1 MFDSF
6 DRYLTE
12 AASSVT
18 FRLSKDADLAAI
30 EVFDPLTVLKHLIEA
45 EIPIPHALR
54 LWEEIIRK
62 LVVFNPIGRMT
73 ESQLH
78 GLISQFIGQHEVA
91 EAAEWVTRYHNI
103 FGESQ
108 DEAGEAP
115 QQERSAHVLRIR
127 SAQLVRRH
135 LRIFIAREFGID
147 ESRCDELIDGR
158 ELAETTNALMRVV
171 RFAGLQHARPET
183 LDALIDDLAHYSQKS
198 FIPALPGEPE
208 QLERLAEMAS
218 TSFLSAFRLSDVNV
232 ASARN
237 ELNICLELLA
247 RVFLLACR
255 IPPYCAR
262 QQSFARLAELLQ
274 MVASMGRGCSG
285 TEAVA
290 RLVQG
295 LARSVANVNVLA
307 RHLTEAAGLLK
318 SAALSKERLQPD
330 HFVRLDDAFNRLLAV
345 ARELSGFSIG
355 IGNIARALRSDDARR
370 SAEVEAALTDF
381 AVNELGLTAK
391 PLACGTLRGVL
402 VEDLGRIRMHAEC
415 LRWGRNVA
423 FYLGIGGGMQGLAGR
438 DVQACINEI
447 LALPDTIGILV
458 VDREPPAEMRE
469 YFRNFSQPSTQRLMI
484 WGDTYAL
491 SRIFSRRDDFLPQL
505 GALIA
510 KALGAHG
517 AEARTAARK
526 QAKAQPVPAREP
538 PAAAIARKSPVSQPQ
553 SASHADPELFICYAH
568 TDLRWIEELKVH
580 LKPYVRAHGM
590 TIWDDSRIAAGDD
603 WRDEIRR
610 SLVRVRSAILLVSPQ
625 FLNSDF
631 VTTEELPTLLSRAQ
645 QDGLR
650 VFWIPV
656 SASAYKASPIECFQA
671 AHDPQQPLDGL
682 SRARRNVALVDI
694 CRKIYEEAIG
704 ARR

>member
-1 MFDSF
+1 MFDTF
-6 DRYLTE
+6 ERYLNE
-12 AASSVT
+12 AAGTVT
-18 FRLSKDADLAAI
+18 FHLSKDADAAAI
-30 EVFDPLTVLKHLIEA
+30 EQFDPLTVLKHLIEA
-45 EIPIPHALR
+45 EIPIPNALR
-54 LWEEIIRK
+54 LWEEIIHK

-78 GLISQFIGQHEVA
+78 GLISQFIGQHAVA

-108 DEAGEAP
+108 DDATEAL
-115 QQERSAHVLRIR
+115 QQEKSPHVLRIR
-127 SAQLVRRH
+127 SAQLVRRY
-135 LRIFIAREFGID
+135 LRAFIAREFDID

-171 RFAGLQHARPET
+171 RFAGLQHARGAT
-183 LDALIDDLAHYSQKS
+183 LEALIDDLAHYSQKS
-198 FIPALPGEPE
+198 FIPALPSEPE
-208 QLERLAEMAS
+208 QLERLAELAS

-232 ASARN
+232 VSARN
-237 ELNICLELLA
+237 ELNVCLELLA

-274 MVASMGRGCSG
+274 LAASTAGSSG
-285 TEAVA
+285 GPEAVV

-307 RHLTEAAGLLK
+307 RHLTDAASLLKTAAAG
-318 SAALSKERLQPD
+318 KERLQPD
-330 HFVRLDDAFNRLLAV
+330 HFARLDDAFNRLLSV
-345 ARELSGFSIG
+345 ARELNGFSIG
-355 IGNIARALRSDDARR
+355 IGNIARALRSADARR
-370 SAEVEAALTDF
+370 SAEVETALTDF
-381 AVNELGLTAK
+381 VVYELGLTTN
-391 PLACGTLRGVL
+391 PLTCGTLRGVL
-402 VEDLGRIRMHAEC
+402 VENLGRIRMHSEC
-415 LRWGRNVA
+415 LRWGRHVA
-423 FYLGIGGGMQGLAGR
+423 FYLGIGGGMQGLGTR

-447 LALPDTIGILV
+447 LALPDTIGVLI
-458 VDREPPAEMRE
+458 VDREPAAEMRE

-505 GALIA
+505 DALIT

-517 AEARTAARK
+517 AEARISAKRQEKAR
-526 QAKAQPVPAREP
+526 ARPAEATPVVRSLRQSDA
-538 PAAAIARKSPVSQPQ
+538 SQPQ
-553 SASHADPELFICYAH
+553 RPPGAEPELFICYAH
-568 TDLRWIEELKVH
+568 TDRRWIEDLKVH

-603 WRDEIRR
+603 WRDEIQR

-631 VTTEELPTLLSRAQ
+631 VANEELPTLLSRAQ

-656 SASAYKASPIECFQA
+656 SASAYEASPIERFQA
-671 AHDPQQPLDGL
+671 VHDPQQPLDGL
-682 SRARRNVALVDI
+682 SRARRNAVLVAI

-704 ARR
+704 ASA